1 VSNNMKIPAAIFLAI
16 TAALSPAAE
25 SINSASTNGPTLSP
39 MSGPPGTLLGVT
51 RGPDKRSLV
60 IHYEFSGRTNEQI
73 VSLAKDIADFQSC
86 SWLFGRGVALALS
99 DADGDIYWATGY
111 FALSKPLFP
120 RKIRAP
126 GGYQLL
132 GIANT
137 RGDTIVVSAID
148 HRQDEDTRRGWM
160 YINSCP
166 PAADVFVKPPLQTS
180 GFDYVRE
187 FEVPRKKVDLNK

>member
-1 VSNNMKIPAAIFLAI
+1 MKVSAAIFWLI
-16 TAALSPAAE
+16 TVAVSPAAE
-25 SINSASTNGPTLSP
+25 SISSASTNGLNVSP
-39 MSGPPGTLLGVT
+39 SSGPAGTLLGVT
-51 RGPDKRSLV
+51 RGTDTRSLV

-111 FALSKPLFP
+111 FARLSKPLFP

-126 GGYQLL
+126 RGYQLL

-148 HRQDEDTRRGWM
+148 HHQDEDTPRGWM
-160 YINSCP
+160 YKNSCP
-166 PAADVFVKPPLQTS
+166 PAADVFVKPPFQTS
-180 GFDYVRE
+180 KFDYVRE
-187 FEVPRKKVDLNK
+187 FEVPRKKPEVRK